1 MTPLMHLYVLASGS
15 AGNAAVIDGPD
26 GAILIDCGISRKELG
41 RRAADAGANLDR
53 VQAVFVTHEHGD
65 HVRGIPVLASHTECP
80 FYATAGTAGGGKALL
95 DVPFTLV
102 SHDDE
107 VDVGGMHV
115 TLFPTSHDVA
125 DPFGMR
131 VEVRDDGGA
140 TLDAIGWCTDT
151 GFLTAEA
158 LGALRDVR
166 ILGIESNHDVEM
178 LRNGPYPAFLRRR
191 VGGEAGHLSNKQ
203 CADALS
209 LLVGDD
215 TETVVALHLSEK
227 NNRPS
232 VCMRTLAGALGANLL
247 DGEDGPEARTE
258 DGAISLCCAHQ
269 DRPLVIW

>member
-26 GAILIDCGISRKELG
+26 GAILIDCGISRRELG
-41 RRAADAGANLDR
+41 RRADDAGVDLGR

-65 HVRGIPVLASHTECP
+65 HVRGIPVLASHMECP
-80 FYATAGTAGGGKALL
+80 LYATAGTAGGGKALL

-102 SHDDE
+102 SHDGV
-107 VDVGGMHV
+107 VDVAGMHV

-131 VEVRDDGGA
+131 VEVRGDGDVA
-140 TLDAIGWCTDT
+140 LDAIGWCTDT

-158 LGALRDVR
+158 LGSLRDVR

-178 LRNGPYPAFLRRR
+178 LRTGPYPAFLRRR
-191 VGGEAGHLSNKQ
+191 VGGETGHLSNEQ
-203 CADALS
+203 CADALP

-215 TETVVALHLSEK
+215 TETVVALHLSER

-232 VCMRTLAGALGANLL
+232 VCMRTLAGALGATLL
-247 DGEDGPEARTE
+247 DGEDGPEARTD
-258 DGAISLCCAHQ
+258 DGAVSLCCAHQ